1 MFPRQF
7 LMRTIIWRPLT
18 SDVRILLKTIAR
30 ICHSPKK
37 QRPKCKAARKRLHS
51 MPQCHPGREL
61 TVEHHAKLS
70 MPAKRREARERAKRV
85 IVAEQ
90 PTGRQTIA
98 RSVIQA
104 QDVALSTV
112 GKFERQCSGEAC

>member
-18 SDVRILLKTIAR
+18 SDV
-30 ICHSPKK
+30 
-37 QRPKCKAARKRLHS
+37 RPKCKAARKRLHS

-61 TVEHHAKLS
+61 TAEHHAKLS
-70 MPAKRREARERAKRV
+70 MPAKRREARERAKRT

-90 PTGRQTIA
+90 PTDRKTIA
-98 RSVIQA
+98 LSVIQA
-104 QDVALSTV
+104 PDVALSTV
-112 GKFERQCSGEAC
+112 GEFERQCSGEAW